1 MTRDTL
7 DDLLDRSAPE
17 TRETDAAGVR
27 AMIAQARAAARTGRG
42 RRRSATILTAGALS
56 LLLVGSAGVAMARSG
71 WPWEAGYQDP
81 APSGSATSSETAL
94 FVYPYTN
101 PTGQACELRVD
112 GRLRGSGGITDTPQ
126 ESIDALRA
134 AVADGEL
141 KRRVDE
147 GIPDAYARQRES
159 DARGEA
165 TPPSPTPAQDTS
177 DSDYFMAASGAV
189 FQAMSDVLNERG
201 LPVPDFSHGA
211 DGSRAGSWST
221 SGNCTGGER

>member
-1 MTRDTL
+1 MTRDTF

-56 LLLVGSAGVAMARSG
+56 LLLVGSAGVASDA
-71 WPWEAGYQDP
+71 
-81 APSGSATSSETAL
+81 AL

-126 ESIDALRA
+126 ESIDA
-134 AVADGEL
+134 
-141 KRRVDE
+141 
-147 GIPDAYARQRES
+147 
-159 DARGEA
+159 
-165 TPPSPTPAQDTS
+165 
-177 DSDYFMAASGAV
+177 
-189 FQAMSDVLNERG
+189 
-201 LPVPDFSHGA
+201 
-211 DGSRAGSWST
+211 
-221 SGNCTGGER
+221 